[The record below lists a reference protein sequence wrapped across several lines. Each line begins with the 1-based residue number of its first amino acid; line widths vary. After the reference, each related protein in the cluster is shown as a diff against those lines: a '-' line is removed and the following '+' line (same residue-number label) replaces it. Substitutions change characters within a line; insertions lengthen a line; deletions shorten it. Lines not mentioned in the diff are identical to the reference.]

1 MKIEIVLPILNE
13 EKSLS
18 QQVGHLKDY
27 LKTHEGQGN
36 TFLLTIADNGSTDRS
51 PLIGA
56 EIANS
61 IEGVKYL
68 KIGQRGVG
76 LALKKSWLDSDADI
90 IGFMDLDFA
99 TDLKHLEQCWE
110 ILRQKEYD
118 IVCGTRN
125 KQHSHVINRSLRR
138 TFISRVFNVLIKTIF
153 HTKFTDGM
161 CGFKFLKRESLSIV
175 LENGIGFDDWF
186 FSTELL
192 IVAEYVNL
200 SIYDLPVTWT
210 DDRNSK
216 VKILELTKMYL
227 IDMIRLK
234 GMLRKKSALRAKE

>member
-1 MKIEIVLPILNE
+1 VI
-13 EKSLS
+13 
-18 QQVGHLKDY
+18 
-27 LKTHEGQGN
+27 
-36 TFLLTIADNGSTDRS
+36 TIADNGSTDRS
-51 PLIGA
+51 PLIGE
-56 EIANS
+56 EISNS
-61 IEGVKYL
+61 IKGVKYL

-76 LALKKSWLDSDADI
+76 LALKKSWLDSDAHI

-110 ILRQKEYD
+110 ILGQKEYD

-125 KQHSHVINRSLRR
+125 KKHSQVINRSLRR
-138 TFISRVFNVLIKTIF
+138 TFISRVYNKLIRTIF
-153 HTKFTDGM
+153 QTKFTDGM
-161 CGFKFLKRESLSIV
+161 CGFKFLKRDSLPII

-192 IVAEYVNL
+192 IVAEHVHLNV
-200 SIYDLPVTWT
+200 YDLPVTWT

-234 GMLRKKSALRAKE
+234 MMLLRKVRSESKRVDP

>member
-1 MKIEIVLPILNE
+1 
-13 EKSLS
+13 
-18 QQVGHLKDY
+18 
-27 LKTHEGQGN
+27 
-36 TFLLTIADNGSTDRS
+36 
-51 PLIGA
+51 
-56 EIANS
+56 
-61 IEGVKYL
+61 
-68 KIGQRGVG
+68 
-76 LALKKSWLDSDADI
+76 
-90 IGFMDLDFA
+90 
-99 TDLKHLEQCWE
+99 
-110 ILRQKEYD
+110 
-118 IVCGTRN
+118 
-125 KQHSHVINRSLRR
+125 
-138 TFISRVFNVLIKTIF
+138 
-153 HTKFTDGM
+153 M